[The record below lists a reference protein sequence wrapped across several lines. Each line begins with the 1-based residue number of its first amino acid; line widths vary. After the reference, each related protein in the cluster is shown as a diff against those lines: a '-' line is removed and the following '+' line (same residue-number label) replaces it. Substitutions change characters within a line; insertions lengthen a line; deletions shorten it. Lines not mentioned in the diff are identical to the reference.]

1 MERASRARW
10 VKRVDDKL
18 AWISAKPR
26 PLPAA
31 LGSTPLAGPPGL
43 AAGVPAMPLIGGMGH
58 SLSAAPKYGFRP
70 TVVARPPAAG

>member
-1 MERASRARW
+1 MTSWLGSAPSRGH
-10 VKRVDDKL
+10 
-18 AWISAKPR
+18 R

-43 AAGVPAMPLIGGMGH
+43 AAGVPAMPLVGGMGH
-58 SLSAAPKYGFRP
+58 GLSAAPKYGFRP